1 MEDKKRVLE
10 RIGHVMRME
19 NGRVTKAVVL
29 GWYEGRSKMAE
40 EKRKTILYWKKILK
54 EAGIDETNI
63 ERLTADR
70 NKWKSLVAERMSQ
83 LDKWERQR
91 GHRYEWKEREERMS
105 RNVRRTNEL
114 KCRYEWCGK
123 VCKSRVGLMMHEKRM
138 HRVVEERVWF
148 ECSEY
153 GRECDTQGA
162 RKNHE
167 RTCGGGMSG
176 GARRE
181 CENCNEWVTK
191 ANYARHRRMCL
202 NEERMERDGGVRGK
216 TKDCERCSRVLSVAN
231 MARHL
236 RGCQVWDPGGGAKP
250 SRALNGG
257 R

>member
-1 MEDKKRVLE
+1 
-10 RIGHVMRME
+10 
-19 NGRVTKAVVL
+19 
-29 GWYEGRSKMAE
+29 
-40 EKRKTILYWKKILK
+40 
-54 EAGIDETNI
+54 
-63 ERLTADR
+63 
-70 NKWKSLVAERMSQ
+70 
-83 LDKWERQR
+83 
-91 GHRYEWKEREERMS
+91 
-105 RNVRRTNEL
+105 
-114 KCRYEWCGK
+114 
-123 VCKSRVGLMMHEKRM
+123 MHEKRM
-138 HRVVEERVWF
+138 HRVVEERVRF
-148 ECSEY
+148 ECSEC

-176 GARRE
+176 RRE

-236 RGCQVWDPGGGAKP
+236 RGCRVWDPGGG
-250 SRALNGG
+250 SQALDRG